1 MSVALPHLIFLTL
14 AGLGAWAVAAIDQ
27 QGWDT
32 PTTVGAVVTLG
43 AGAGMLIGAWT

>member
-1 MSVALPHLIFLTL
+1 MIALSHLIFI
-14 AGLGAWAVAAIDQ
+14 AVIALGAWAVAAIDQ

-43 AGAGMLIGAWT
+43 AGTGLLIGAWT

>member
-43 AGAGMLIGAWT
+43 AGTGLLIGAWT